1 MSADNDFSELE
12 FAALIS
18 SKICHDV
25 ISPVGAIANGLEVM
39 ADDDDETMREH
50 ALELVRKSATQASA
64 KLQFARLAFGAAGSA
79 GAQIDLNDAQ
89 RVSQGIIEG
98 GKHTLTWAGPA
109 ATLPKNQVKL
119 LLNMISIALSTLPR
133 GGTIDVVI
141 VLDGELPNFV
151 VRCNGP
157 MARIPDGLNELLS
170 QTQEGDLDA
179 HSIQAY
185 YTGRIA
191 NASGLS
197 LETAIDGETV
207 FLKASP
213 KAEQLSEA
221 V

>member
-1 MSADNDFSELE
+1 MSADKNFSELE

-89 RVSQGIIEG
+89 RVSQGIMEG
-98 GKHTLTWAGPA
+98 GKHTLSWSGPA
-109 ATLPKNQVKL
+109 VTLPKNQVKL
-119 LLNMISIALSTLPR
+119 LLNMITIALSTLPR
-133 GGTIDVVI
+133 GGTIDVAI
-141 VLDGELPNFV
+141 VLDGDLPNFV
-151 VRCNGP
+151 VRCAGN
-157 MARIPDGLNELLS
+157 MARIPEGLDVLLS
-170 QTQEGDLDA
+170 QTQEGSLDA
-179 HSIQAY
+179 HSIQPY

-191 NASGLS
+191 DACGLL

-213 KAEQLSEA
+213 KVEQLSEA